1 MRSSSDWAMSSEE
14 DSLKV
19 SSANVAYEEVVRR
32 LRRGEIGANDRLIDK
47 TLAAELNMSRMP
59 AREALVRLV
68 NEGYLVGSTRGFR
81 LPELLRSDILEI
93 FEIRMALEP
102 RAAAAA
108 SQVLTP
114 ECIEQLQQVIG
125 RSKKATLDNELGK
138 ISAANMEFREIWL
151 SVVPNGRLVSVI
163 SRYYDHA
170 NVVRVKTMHDFE
182 TRRIALKLMEALVDG
197 FSRRDSFYVFEQM
210 EQFIAAAR
218 DRYVFLNPV

>member
-1 MRSSSDWAMSSEE
+1 MRSISDLAMSSEE
-14 DSLKV
+14 ASLKV
-19 SSANVAYEEVVRR
+19 SSANLAYEEVLRR

-59 AREALVRLV
+59 AREALMRLV
-68 NEGYLVGSTRGFR
+68 NEGYLAGSTRGFM
-81 LPELLRSDILEI
+81 LPELSSSDILEI

-114 ECIEQLQQVIG
+114 EYIERLQQIIS
-125 RSKKATLDNELGK
+125 RSKKATLENELGE

-182 TRRIALKLMEALVDG
+182 TRRIALMLMEALMDG

-210 EQFIAAAR
+210 ESLIAAGR
-218 DRYVFLNPV
+218 DRYVLLNPV